1 MLSEFKERWGKEY
14 PPICQSWRR
23 NWSTLTPFFF
33 YPPEIRNVIYT
44 TNAIESVKMSL
55 WKITK
60 NWGSF
65 TSDESLFKLFYLAL
79 RNIRERW
86 TDKRLER
93 NAEPN

>member
-60 NWGSF
+60 NWGVV
-65 TSDESLFKLFYLAL
+65 
-79 RNIRERW
+79 RER
-86 TDKRLER
+86 
-93 NAEPN
+93 